1 MEWQTEAIDTDA
13 HPLSQSAA
21 TLVKEPEAVEPPETA
36 ESTESA
42 EAPADGLEVLTEAL
56 AATTDLSPTKAATL
70 RAILKNV
77 RESIDNALKLLDD
90 AAPAMPTASTTESP
104 AFSPVFRMPD
114 ERDAEERSAQPADA
128 SDERVVEGVF
138 DGMGMV
144 GGDGKSYSI
153 PPNYASKSKLV
164 EGDMLKLTIG
174 GRGNF
179 IYKQI
184 GPIERQR
191 LIGTL
196 AYDQETG
203 QYLIVAGG
211 RSWKVLKA
219 SITYYKAE
227 AGDEAVILAPKN
239 APSKWAAV
247 ENIIRKTQNGS
258 QTI

>member
-1 MEWQTEAIDTDA
+1 MEWLTEAVDQNA
-13 HPLSQSAA
+13 HPLPDAVA
-21 TLVKEPEAVEPPETA
+21 TLVKDMP
-36 ESTESA
+36 SLA
-42 EAPADGLEVLTEAL
+42 EAEAL
-56 AATTDLSPTKAATL
+56 AREIPKAEIAPSKAATL
-70 RAILKNV
+70 RAILRNV
-77 RESIDNALKLLDD
+77 RDSLDNAIKLLDD
-90 AAPAMPTASTTESP
+90 GAPLPDEAPKPEPKLVFTPAPKTDDGSAPAAALLEG
-104 AFSPVFRMPD
+104 D
-114 ERDAEERSAQPADA
+114 
-128 SDERVVEGVF
+128 RVVEGVF

-144 GGDGKSYSI
+144 GDDGKSYLV

-174 GRGNF
+174 ARGNF

-191 LIGTL
+191 IIGTL

-203 QYLIVAGG
+203 QYLVVAGG

-219 SITYYKAE
+219 SITYFKAD

-247 ENIIRKTQNGS
+247 ENVIKKITS
-258 QTI
+258 HAPTP

>member
-1 MEWQTEAIDTDA
+1 MEWQTEAIDVDA
-13 HPLSQSAA
+13 HPLSPTAA
-21 TLVKEPEAVEPPETA
+21 TLLKEIEK
-36 ESTESA
+36 
-42 EAPADGLEVLTEAL
+42 
-56 AATTDLSPTKAATL
+56 TDLTPAKSATL
-70 RAILKNV
+70 RAVLRNV
-77 RESIDNALKLLDD
+77 RESIDNALKLLDG
-90 AAPAMPTASTTESP
+90 AAPSAHVPEAPSFSTAPRMSFGHVAAEPETA
-104 AFSPVFRMPD
+104 AFTD
-114 ERDAEERSAQPADA
+114 D
-128 SDERVVEGVF
+128 RVVEGVF
-138 DGMGMV
+138 DGQGMV
-144 GGDGKSYSI
+144 GGDGKCYSI

-174 GRGNF
+174 ARGNF

-196 AYDQETG
+196 AYDQESG

-247 ENIIRKTQNGS
+247 ENIIRKTQNGTQNS
-258 QTI
+258 

>member
-1 MEWQTEAIDTDA
+1 MEWQTEAVDQNA
-13 HPLSQSAA
+13 HPLPDAVA
-21 TLVKEPEAVEPPETA
+21 TLVRELPVIAQEIPKADV
-36 ESTESA
+36 
-42 EAPADGLEVLTEAL
+42 APA
-56 AATTDLSPTKAATL
+56 KAATL
-70 RAILKNV
+70 RAILRNV
-77 RESIDNALKLLDD
+77 REQLDNALKLLEDGAVIADD
-90 AAPAMPTASTTESP
+90 AQPEAKALSFTPLPKTDDGSALPAL
-104 AFSPVFRMPD
+104 
-114 ERDAEERSAQPADA
+114 AEGD
-128 SDERVVEGVF
+128 RVVEGVF

-144 GGDGKSYSI
+144 GGDGKSYLV

-174 GRGNF
+174 ARGNF

-191 LIGTL
+191 IIGTL

-203 QYLIVAGG
+203 QYLVVAGG

-219 SITYYKAE
+219 SITYFKAD

-247 ENIIRKTQNGS
+247 ENVIRKIPAHPT
-258 QTI
+258 TP

>member
-1 MEWQTEAIDTDA
+1 
-13 HPLSQSAA
+13 
-21 TLVKEPEAVEPPETA
+21 
-36 ESTESA
+36 
-42 EAPADGLEVLTEAL
+42 
-56 AATTDLSPTKAATL
+56 
-70 RAILKNV
+70 
-77 RESIDNALKLLDD
+77 
-90 AAPAMPTASTTESP
+90 
-104 AFSPVFRMPD
+104 
-114 ERDAEERSAQPADA
+114 
-128 SDERVVEGVF
+128 
-138 DGMGMV
+138 MV
-144 GGDGKSYSI
+144 GGDGKCYSI

-196 AYDQETG
+196 AYDQESG

-219 SITYYKAE
+219 SITYFKAE

-247 ENIIRKTQNGS
+247 ENIIRKTQ
-258 QTI
+258 QTGFQNP

>member
-1 MEWQTEAIDTDA
+1 MEWLTEAVDKDA
-13 HPLSQSAA
+13 RPLPDAA
-21 TLVKEPEAVEPPETA
+21 LTLVKELPKELA
-36 ESTESA
+36 EGIAKELPKA
-42 EAPADGLEVLTEAL
+42 DIAPA
-56 AATTDLSPTKAATL
+56 KAATL

-77 RESIDNALKLLDD
+77 RDQLDNALKLLDD
-90 AAPAMPTASTTESP
+90 GTPLPSEEP
-104 AFSPVFRMPD
+104 KPEPKLVFSPQPKTD
-114 ERDAEERSAQPADA
+114 DGSAPVAAGTMED
-128 SDERVVEGVF
+128 DRVVEGVF

-144 GGDGKSYSI
+144 GDDGKSYLV

-174 GRGNF
+174 ARGNF

-191 LIGTL
+191 IIGTL

-203 QYLIVAGG
+203 QYLVVAGG

-219 SITYYKAE
+219 SITYFKAE

-247 ENIIRKTQNGS
+247 ENVIKKTLTTQP
-258 QTI
+258 TP

>member
-1 MEWQTEAIDTDA
+1 MEWQTEAIDQNARPLPDA
-13 HPLSQSAA
+13 VA
-21 TLVKEPEAVEPPETA
+21 TLVKEPPTETPAPEAA
-36 ESTESA
+36 ENSA
-42 EAPADGLEVLTEAL
+42 DEKSVSDAVAALVNELPKADLAP
-56 AATTDLSPTKAATL
+56 SKAATL

-77 RESIDNALKLLDD
+77 RDSLDNALRLLDD
-90 AAPAMPTASTTESP
+90 AAPLPETSSIAQAPKLVFEPVAKTDDGSAPVASM
-104 AFSPVFRMPD
+104 AAVD
-114 ERDAEERSAQPADA
+114 GD
-128 SDERVVEGVF
+128 RVVEGVF

-144 GGDGKSYSI
+144 GDDGKGYLV

-174 GRGNF
+174 ARGNF

-191 LIGTL
+191 IIGTL

-203 QYLIVAGG
+203 QYLVVAGG

-219 SITYYKAE
+219 SITYFKAD

-247 ENIIRKTQNGS
+247 ENVIKKIPTQTS
-258 QTI
+258 TP

>member
-1 MEWQTEAIDTDA
+1 MEWQTEAIDVDA
-13 HPLSQSAA
+13 HPLSPTAA
-21 TLVKEPEAVEPPETA
+21 TLVKEPEEP
-36 ESTESA
+36 
-42 EAPADGLEVLTEAL
+42 EATDGLDNLNGAL
-56 AATTDLSPTKAATL
+56 ERAIDLPPTKAATI

-77 RESIDNALKLLDD
+77 RESVDNALKLLADD
-90 AAPAMPTASTTESP
+90 STAMPLSLEAQAFASEHVKISQVAVELTAT
-104 AFSPVFRMPD
+104 PD
-114 ERDAEERSAQPADA
+114 GS
-128 SDERVVEGVF
+128 SDDRVVEGVF
-138 DGMGMV
+138 DGQGMV
-144 GGDGKSYSI
+144 GGDGKCYTI

-196 AYDQETG
+196 AYDQESG

-247 ENIIRKTQNGS
+247 ENIIRKTHNGS
-258 QTI
+258 QNP